1 MRPDAITAVHAVGR
15 ERELDAMLEL
25 LGDGSSPHALVLT
38 GEPGI
43 GKTTLWETVLAAAA
57 NSGLRVLAARAG
69 EAEARLSFVGLADLL
84 DDVASD
90 ELAALPSPQRR
101 ALEIAL
107 LRAEPTGTPPGEQA
121 IALGFLNALR
131 SLAARAPVLVAVDDA
146 PWLDGASADALAFA
160 ARRLGREPVSF
171 IISRRLRSEAA
182 VEGALHPIT
191 RFELAGLSIGATRR
205 MLSDR
210 LGLVVSRRVL
220 QRVTELTGGNPLF
233 ALEVARTLADR
244 DPLEIG
250 DEIPVPATV
259 DDLLGLRVTQ
269 LEATVRRV
277 VLAVAL
283 SGGLSVA
290 DCALFA
296 TDEQLTCRNRRRT
309 ARRRRRAHPCGAP
322 TRRRG
327 DSKAL
332 ARVGVPA
339 HPRQAGG
346 GCDERRDRGPP
357 SRPRGRPT
365 RCGAGVHRL
374 GRGCQGGRAWRGRGC
389 GRAGGTGASALAAGI
404 RRASRGRARARWLPL
419 SRRRAAS
426 TEHAAHGRAVGA
438 TVRRGPR
445 QGTSLAEHRS
455 GEHRRVRG
463 ASGASAGRE
472 RGRSAD
478 ARERSRRAVREPGC
492 RQAGA
497 VSSSR
502 RSGRSKRCGS
512 PADAARQHSSRRS
525 VGRGSC
531 RDRRS
536 TTWPDARAAFRTG
549 SG

>member
-1 MRPDAITAVHAVGR
+1 MRPEAITAVHAVGR
-15 ERELDAMLEL
+15 EGELEAMLEL

-57 NSGLRVLAARAG
+57 NRGLRVLAARAG

-131 SLAARAPVLVAVDDA
+131 SLAARAPLLVAVDDA

-171 IISRRLRSEAA
+171 IISRRQRSEAA

-191 RFELAGLSIGATRR
+191 RFEIAGLSIGATGR

-233 ALEVARTLADR
+233 ALEVGRTLADR

-283 SGGLSVA
+283 SGGLSVE

-296 TDEQLTCRNRRRT
+296 TDEQLSAAIDAGLLVDDGGHIR
-309 ARRRRRAHPCGAP
+309 AAHPLVAAAI
-322 TRRRG
+322 RRHSHESECRRIHA
-327 DSKAL
+327 KL
-332 ARVGVPA
+332 AEA
-339 HPRQAGG
+339 ATN
-346 GCDERRDRGPP
+346 DEIAAR
-357 SRPRGRPT
+357 
-365 RCGAGVHRL
+365 HL
-374 GRGCQGGRAWRGRGC
+374 
-389 GRAGGTGASALAAGI
+389 ALAAD
-404 RRASRGRARARWLPL
+404 RPDAALASIVSAA
-419 SRRRAAS
+419 AAS
-426 TEHAAHGRAVGA
+426 ADGRGAVEDAVELAERALRLSPPESDERVAVVLALGGYLYRAGELRRLNTLLTEELSELPSGA
-438 TVRRGPR
+438 GPR

-455 GEHRRVRG
+455 GEHR
-463 ASGASAGRE
+463 
-472 RGRSAD
+472 
-478 ARERSRRAVREPGC
+478 
-492 RQAGA
+492 
-497 VSSSR
+497 
-502 RSGRSKRCGS
+502 
-512 PADAARQHSSRRS
+512 
-525 VGRGSC
+525 
-531 RDRRS
+531 
-536 TTWPDARAAFRTG
+536 
-549 SG
+549 